1 MQQMLSSRQ
10 MAPTPQPLNILDRI
24 SSALITEWG
33 EQSTKYWRW
42 WEWYDSVMLDA
53 ASPSNKSKKRY
64 PLQINPIKWICNKHA
79 RGLFG
84 EAPDDTSTLVQ
95 FAFRNEDG
103 ETDDL
108 SLKAARIVDRI
119 WGESHGSDIQIDNAT
134 ISQVVGG
141 SVYRVSKQPWNKT
154 LSTGFRI
161 NKVVPD
167 YFLPVWSNDD
177 PWTFPEVYVMQY
189 ITGDEARQRYQV
201 DPHSMPWVLYIE
213 HWTLESYEITVAD
226 QVPQMEGMSGD
237 NPYGLVPFV
246 YIPHL
251 TRAGGLYGQSHVP
264 GLISMVE
271 ELNYRM
277 ADRGD
282 GVRNTMFNRLF
293 GRNIPKTGITP
304 TVIGDSKNTDNKE
317 MILNIG
323 NEVAGMSGKPEV
335 FHVES
340 SASKG
345 AQISREYTKDLMDM
359 IYSDSDTPSIMFGPS
374 VEGSQPSGDARDLE
388 FWPYLQHQR
397 NERAQTQIGF
407 NMINKML
414 LSMMLT
420 DGVGGVTEDMLKL
433 EPRVQ
438 WGYPMPKRRD
448 MKVQE
453 IVSRRTTQPPTISL
467 PNSLRQL
474 SEGENIAEEYK
485 LIMAEVAEAQKQQQE
500 TEQRQQK
507 MTMETRRQNM
517 QMKMQADMASKNAG
531 DKQAK
536 SQEK

>member
-323 NEVAGMSGKPEV
+323 NEVDGMSGKPEV

>member
-33 EQSTKYWRW
+33 EQTTKYWKW

-53 ASPSNKSKKRY
+53 ASPSNKSKKKY
-64 PLQINPIKWICNKHA
+64 PMQINPIKWICNKHA

-84 EAPDDTSTLVQ
+84 EAPEDTSTLVQ
-95 FAFRNEDG
+95 FAFRNDKG

-108 SLKAARIVDRI
+108 CLNAARVVDRI
-119 WGESHGSDIQIDNAT
+119 WRESHGSDLMIDNAT
-134 ISQVVGG
+134 TSQVVGG
-141 SVYRVSKQPWNKT
+141 SVYRISKQPWNKT

-161 NKVVPD
+161 NKVIPD

-177 PWTFPEVYVMQY
+177 PWSFPEVYVMQY
-189 ITGDEARQRYQV
+189 ITGDEARQRYHV
-201 DPHSMPWVLYIE
+201 DPHNMPWVLYTE
-213 HWTLESYEITVAD
+213 HWTLDKYEILVAD
-226 QVPQMEGMSGD
+226 QVPPLEGMQGD

-264 GLISMVE
+264 SLISLVE

-282 GVRNTMFNRLF
+282 GVRNSMFNRMF
-293 GRNIPKTGITP
+293 GRNLPTNGVKFVSLDPQDKT
-304 TVIGDSKNTDNKE
+304 SNKE
-317 MILNIG
+317 AIINIG

-335 FHVES
+335 FYVES

-345 AQISREYTKDLMDM
+345 AQISRDFTSDLMDM
-359 IYSDSDTPSIMFGPS
+359 IYSDSDTPSIMFGPN

-388 FWPYLQHQR
+388 FWPCLQHQR
-397 NERAQTQIGF
+397 AERAQTQEGF
-407 NMINKML
+407 NIINNML
-414 LSMMLT
+414 LKMMCI
-420 DGVGGVTEDMLKL
+420 DGVGDVTEDMCCL

-438 WGYPMPKRRD
+438 WGYPLPKRRD
-448 MKVQE
+448 LKVQE
-453 IVSRRTTQPPTISL
+453 IVQRRLTEPPTISM
-467 PNSLRQL
+467 PNALRQL
-474 SEGENIAEEYK
+474 TEGENIAEEQH
-485 LIMAEVAEAQKQQQE
+485 LIELEMAERQKQIE
-500 TEQRQQK
+500 ATEQRTQK
-507 MTMETRRQNM
+507 MALETQRQNM
-517 QMKMQADMASKNAG
+517 QMKMQADMASQNA
-531 DKQAK
+531 DKKQAK

>member
-1 MQQMLSSRQ
+1 MQQMLSNRQ

-33 EQSTKYWRW
+33 QQTTKYWRW

-64 PLQINPIKWICNKHA
+64 PLQINPIKWVCNKHA

-84 EAPDDTSTLVQ
+84 ERPEDTTTLVQ
-95 FAFRNEDG
+95 FGFRNDKG

-108 SLKAARIVDRI
+108 CLNAARIVDKI
-119 WGESHGSDIQIDNAT
+119 WGESQGADLQIDNAT
-134 ISQVVGG
+134 TSQVLGG
-141 SVYRVSKQPWNKT
+141 SVFRVAKQTWNT
-154 LSTGFRI
+154 QLSTGFRI
-161 NKVVPD
+161 NKVIPD
-167 YFLPVWSNDD
+167 FFLPVWSNDD
-177 PWTFPEVYVMQY
+177 PWSFPEVYVMQY

-213 HWTLESYEITVAD
+213 HWTNDQYEITVAD
-226 QVPQMEGMSGD
+226 QVPPLDGMKGD
-237 NPYGLVPFV
+237 NPYGFVPFV
-246 YIPHL
+246 YIPHI

-264 GLISMVE
+264 SLVSMTE

-282 GVRNTMFNRLF
+282 GVRNSMFNRLF

-335 FHVES
+335 FTVES
-340 SASKG
+340 SATKG
-345 AQISREYTKDLMDM
+345 AQISREFIEDLMDM
-359 IYSDSDTPSIMFGPS
+359 IYSDSDTPSIMFGPNIS
-374 VEGSQPSGDARDLE
+374 GSQPSGDARELE
-388 FWPYLQHQR
+388 FWPYTQHQGI
-397 NERAQTQIGF
+397 ERAMTQIGY

-414 LSMMLT
+414 LRMMCI
-420 DGVGGVTEDMLKL
+420 DKVGGATEAMCSL

-438 WGYPMPKRRD
+438 WGYPLPKRRD
-448 MKVQE
+448 LKVQE
-453 IVSRRTTQPPTISL
+453 VVSRRTVDPPIMSI
-467 PNSLRQL
+467 PNALRQL
-474 SEGENIAEEYK
+474 SEGENIAEEQH
-485 LIMAEVAEAQKQQQE
+485 LIELEMAERQKQLQE

-507 MTMETRRQNM
+507 MTMETQRQNM
-517 QMKMQADMASKNAG
+517 QMKMQADMAAQNA
-531 DKQAK
+531 DKKQAK